1 MRYKKTQKSNSMSS
15 EINEQKEYLTKE
27 IETVKKNQTEILK
40 MKNSMNERKSK
51 LVSLGNRVEQMEARI
66 SDIKDRSPE
75 MTQVREKELSVKRNK
90 RTIRAI

>member
-1 MRYKKTQKSNSMSS
+1 MSS